1 MDDDVINYDEMQDIR
16 KSLIFDILLK
26 EQGVDTESDDAFD
39 VNSIA
44 VLRLGELRLEIS
56 RDLNKANDRV
66 KKEFDLIEDKS
77 DEFDSDKIK
86 DVKELVQKAEKAS
99 EVSGKVIEYFTL
111 LSSLVEEITISI
123 LLEEIISEEYVEFTS
138 SKKLFQRNMTQESRE
153 ELLLRTGTIDEGLK
167 GELKRIRSTRNE
179 LLHNTNKSILLNDL
193 ENIVSELDRAS
204 KTLTKLR
211 KIESDGKLVGQ
222 DLTIE
227 YE

>member
-1 MDDDVINYDEMQDIR
+1 MDDDVINYEEMQDIR

-123 LLEEIISEEYVEFTS
+123 LLEEIISEEYVESTS